1 MKSKP
6 KSTPKIEYS
15 QSRNWT
21 PLNYLF
27 LAGLVLLVIWT
38 FNPVSKFG
46 FVWDDLEYVQTNKM
60 LAQPLSKSIAH
71 FFEQNYYVGNYHPIT
86 MSSYALI
93 YQKAKLVPELY
104 HQVVLLFHLL
114 NTLMVFWFVW
124 ILSEKKLLVALL
136 VSALFGVHPMHVESV
151 AWISELKDVMFSFF
165 FIAGL
170 IAYLKSFTARTPW
183 LNIGLSF
190 VFFVISVLSKPAAV
204 CFPLVLMCLDFYK
217 SNKPWS
223 STLWNKIP
231 FFLVALIMGFVTIKA
246 QGKAVG
252 TIEQYT
258 IVERIML
265 SSFASIFYLFKL
277 FVPIHLSALHPFPA
291 KTGGLFPMIFKIAPF
306 VLALIIFSI
315 WYFRKQSKILVFGF
329 LFFFANILLVLQFL
343 TVGMAVVSER
353 YTYLP
358 YIGLF
363 FILAMWLDQYLN
375 SRSEKLA
382 YSSYLK
388 YASFIPVFVFAWLS
402 HDRVQIWQNN
412 KTLWTDVIKKY
423 PESAVAHYNLGT
435 YYFKEKNDDDSALSW
450 FQKTIQKDPN
460 HDRALINLGLIN
472 GRRKNKDL
480 AMDYFKRAEKVN
492 PDFFELYKNRGFVHS
507 LFGET
512 DLALEDFSK
521 YLIQVPHDAQILY
534 GRGLIYQF
542 KKETE
547 KAYLDFSNAAYYDAQ
562 NANYWMTKSETAFTL
577 GKLEDAKADFNKA
590 IRLGAKPDP
599 NFKQQLGL

>member
-1 MKSKP
+1 MKSNYKAA
-6 KSTPKIEYS
+6 PKIEPIHS
-15 QSRNWT
+15 SIWT
-21 PLNYLF
+21 PMNVLL
-27 LAGLVLLVIWT
+27 LASLVLLVIWT
-38 FNPVSKFG
+38 FNPVSKLG

-60 LAQPLSKSIAH
+60 LAQPLTKSIAH
-71 FFEQNYYVGNYHPIT
+71 FFGQNYYVGNYHPIT

-104 HQVVLLFHLL
+104 HQVILLFHVL
-114 NTLMVFWFVW
+114 NTLMVFWFVL
-124 ILSEKKLLVALL
+124 ILSDKKFAVALL

-151 AWISELKDVMFSFF
+151 AWISELKDVLFSFF

-170 IAYLKSFTARTPW
+170 IAYLKSYASPKSW
-183 LNIGLSF
+183 YYILLSF
-190 VFFVISVLSKPAAV
+190 VFFVFSVLSKPAAV
-204 CFPLVLMCLDFYK
+204 CFPLVLMCLDYYK
-217 SNKPWS
+217 LDKPLS

-231 FFLVALIMGFVTIKA
+231 FFIVALIMGLVTIKA

-258 IVERIML
+258 ILERIML
-265 SSFASIFYLFKL
+265 SSFASIFYIFKL
-277 FVPIHLSALHPFPA
+277 FIPTQLSALHPFPA
-291 KTGGLFPMIFKIAPF
+291 KTGGVFPMIFKLAPF
-306 VLALIIFSI
+306 LLAFIIFAI

-353 YTYLP
+353 YTYMP

-363 FILAMWLDQYLN
+363 FILAMGMDQYLN
-375 SRSEKLA
+375 SKTGKLA
-382 YSSYLK
+382 FKSYLM
-388 YASFIPVFVFAWLS
+388 YASYIPVFLFAWLS
-402 HDRVQIWQNN
+402 KDRVQIWQNN

-423 PESAVAHYNLGT
+423 PESAVAYYNLGT
-435 YYFKEKNDDDSALSW
+435 YYLKEKNDDDSASAW

-480 AMDYFKRAEKVN
+480 AMEYFKRAEKVN

-507 LFGET
+507 LFGDT
-512 DLALEDFSK
+512 DLALADFSK
-521 YLIQVPHDAQILY
+521 YLNLVPHDAQILY

-547 KAYLDFSNAAYYDAQ
+547 NAYLDFSNAAYYDAQ
-562 NANYWMTKSETAFTL
+562 NANYWMTKSETAFSL
-577 GKLEDAKADFNKA
+577 GKLEDARADFNKA